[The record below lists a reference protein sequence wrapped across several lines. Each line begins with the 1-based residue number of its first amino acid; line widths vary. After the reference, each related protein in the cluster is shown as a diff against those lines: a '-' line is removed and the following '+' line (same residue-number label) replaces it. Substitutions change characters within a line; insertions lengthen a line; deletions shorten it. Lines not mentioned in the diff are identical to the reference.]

1 MFDFYG
7 VLASFLLI
15 HLLCDFYLQPDS
27 WIAAKKASTY
37 RAWHLYAH
45 ALLHG
50 IGLIIPAVI
59 IGLSWS
65 SIACMVIIVSTSHF
79 VIDWWKVS
87 VNDSDRFAFF
97 ALDQVLHIAVL
108 VAIAFHMTEAVTLD
122 TVMKHKQFPQVIMVV
137 TGYLFILK
145 PTSIV
150 IGSILKKYTV
160 TVDEDNTQSTFKGL
174 IAGGELI
181 GYLERTLILTFA
193 LVGSYAAVG
202 FVLAAKSIFRF
213 GELNKEAGRSMTEYV
228 LIGSLL
234 SVVITTIVGAFIS
247 LGLDVKLK

>member
-1 MFDFYG
+1 MMRIDE
-7 VLASFLLI
+7 AS
-15 HLLCDFYLQPDS
+15 
-27 WIAAKKASTY
+27 
-37 RAWHLYAH
+37 
-45 ALLHG
+45 
-50 IGLIIPAVI
+50 
-59 IGLSWS
+59 
-65 SIACMVIIVSTSHF
+65 
-79 VIDWWKVS
+79 
-87 VNDSDRFAFF
+87 
-97 ALDQVLHIAVL
+97 
-108 VAIAFHMTEAVTLD
+108 
-122 TVMKHKQFPQVIMVV
+122 
-137 TGYLFILK
+137 
-145 PTSIV
+145 